1 MLRGADVKR
10 ACRRK
15 NLLPF
20 MLVVGGDF
28 MVTLEDLKGMDLDIN
43 VDVGRLDAEL
53 LQLPEVSSLA
63 VKANPYV
70 AEKLFDQWL
79 SLSETNSLV
88 KSLLNNAKGAGALN
102 FCGTSS
108 STNAT
113 ASNSLPSMFPAGS
126 TPPLSPRSSSG
137 SPRITKHRAGLGL
150 SALGSPLKLVSEPVK
165 ELIPQFYFLNGR
177 PPPNELK
184 ERCLF
189 RINQFFYGHVDGLQ
203 MHEFKLV
210 TKEICKLP
218 SFFSSALFRKIDVE
232 GTGTVTRDV
241 FVNYWISGNML
252 TKDIA
257 TQIYTILKQPDAR
270 HLAQDDF
277 KPVLRELLATH
288 PGLEFLQST
297 PEFQER
303 YAETVIYRIF
313 YHVNRSGNGHI
324 TLRELKRS
332 NLIAAMQH
340 ADEEEDINKVL
351 RYFSYEHFY
360 VIYCKFWELDTDHD
374 FLIDKEN
381 LIRYGNHA
389 LTYRIVDRIF
399 SQVPR
404 KFTCNVEGKMGYED
418 FIYFILSE
426 EDKSSE
432 PSLEYWFKC
441 IDLDG
446 NGIITRNEMQFFY
459 EEQLHRME
467 CMAQEPVL
475 FEDILCQIVD
485 MIHPESNGVLPS
497 ILVIQR
503 LKKLPRPEVM
513 RSPHR
518 RATAR
523 LKPPVSVC
531 RVQMK
536 GKHEPVVGL
545 DESYLTLR
553 DLKGSKL
560 SGSVLNI
567 LFNLNKFMAFET
579 RDPFLIRQEREN
591 PNLTEWDRFAHREYI
606 RLSMEE
612 DAEDASNGSADVW
625 DESLEAPC
633 LLSLLSL
640 CITLAE
646 KQGSSNCVGQDRT
659 QNDVFASGIL
669 S

>member
-1 MLRGADVKR
+1 
-10 ACRRK
+10 
-15 NLLPF
+15 
-20 MLVVGGDF
+20 
-28 MVTLEDLKGMDLDIN
+28 MDLDFN
-43 VDVGRLDAEL
+43 VDVARLDAEL
-53 LQLPEVSSLA
+53 LQLPEVSPLA
-63 VKANPYV
+63 VKANPYI

-79 SLSETNSLV
+79 SLPETNSLV
-88 KSLLNNAKGAGALN
+88 KSMLNNAKGGGALN
-102 FCGTSS
+102 VSGTSS

-113 ASNSLPSMFPAGS
+113 TSNSLPSMFPAGS

-137 SPRITKHRAGLGL
+137 SPRITKQRAGP
-150 SALGSPLKLVSEPVK
+150 SALGSPLKLMNEPVK

-184 ERCLF
+184 ERCLY
-189 RINQFFYGHVDGLQ
+189 RINQFFYGHIDGLQ

-218 SFFSSALFRKIDVE
+218 SFFSSALFRKIDVDC
-232 GTGTVTRDV
+232 TGTVTRDA
-241 FVNYWISGNML
+241 FVNYWIHGNML

-257 TQIYTILKQPDAR
+257 TQIYTILKQTDFK
-270 HLAQDDF
+270 HLSQDEF

-313 YHVNRSGNGHI
+313 YYVNRSGNGRL
-324 TLRELKRS
+324 TLRELKHS

-404 KFTCNVEGKMGYED
+404 KFTCKIEGKMGYED
-418 FIYFILSE
+418 FVYFILSE
-426 EDKSSE
+426 EDKSSG

-485 MIHPESNGVLPS
+485 MINPE
-497 ILVIQR
+497 
-503 LKKLPRPEVM
+503 
-513 RSPHR
+513 
-518 RATAR
+518 
-523 LKPPVSVC
+523 
-531 RVQMK
+531 
-536 GKHEPVVGL
+536 
-545 DESYLTLR
+545 DESYFVLR
-553 DLKGSKL
+553 DLKGSNL
-560 SGSVLNI
+560 SGSVFNI

-625 DESLEAPC
+625 DESLEAP
-633 LLSLLSL
+633 
-640 CITLAE
+640 
-646 KQGSSNCVGQDRT
+646 
-659 QNDVFASGIL
+659 F
-669 S
+669 